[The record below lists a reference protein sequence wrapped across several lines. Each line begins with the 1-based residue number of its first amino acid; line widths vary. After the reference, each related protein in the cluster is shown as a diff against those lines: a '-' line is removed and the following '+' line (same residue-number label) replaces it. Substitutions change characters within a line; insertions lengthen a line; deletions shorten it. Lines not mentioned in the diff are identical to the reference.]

1 MKRHINKE
9 EFAEFNPSGNCKNS
23 HSIVLDE
30 VIYIICV
37 CVRFI
42 DNFIFLSINRN
53 AFFNEH
59 YWKSLSF
66 NCLENFRVAGFSV
79 FSKNCQSV

>member
-9 EFAEFNPSGNCKNS
+9 EFAEFNPSGNCTNS

-30 VIYIICV
+30 VIYIIRV
-37 CVRFI
+37 GVRFI
-42 DNFIFLSINRN
+42 DNNFIFLSINMN

-66 NCLENFRVAGFSV
+66 NCLEHFRVAYFSV
-79 FSKNCQSV
+79 FSKNCQ